1 MFREK
6 VKYKSFLNFEGET
19 NEILVYIGFY
29 HNTCIDCSTVISK
42 RFPRD
47 IRIISEEN
55 FVSVHLLYCWKQGVS
70 LSDSMLSGA
79 GGGIRGKKNNFSPW
93 APEKFLM
100 AAMSNIESH
109 NYF

>member
-6 VKYKSFLNFEGET
+6 VKYKSFLNFEG
-19 NEILVYIGFY
+19 EILVYIGFY

-47 IRIISEEN
+47 IKIISEEN
-55 FVSVHLLYCWKQGVS
+55 FVSVHLLCCWKQGVS

-79 GGGIRGKKNNFSPW
+79 GGGIREKKTTLVLGLQRNF
-93 APEKFLM
+93 
-100 AAMSNIESH
+100 
-109 NYF
+109 